1 MSQAAPAGHSLLAV
15 FAHPDDESLAT
26 GGLLARCA
34 ADGIRTSLLC
44 LTRGGMGAAD
54 DIGRLRMGE
63 ARARELEAAGREL
76 GLGAVTLLDYR
87 NGFLPWVDKAGLEAD
102 IRRAIAESGA
112 DVVITFDEDGLYWH
126 PDHIVLHERTTA
138 AVAQMGEH
146 APALFYVS
154 MPKGA
159 MRAAWNA
166 AMARIDG
173 APDQP
178 PVPPVVMGVE
188 VDAFGLFT
196 KPPTFTLDVSAFAVR
211 KLHALRCHQS
221 QVAGDVLDRLPDEA
235 APCVL
240 GEERY
245 RRAGVG
251 ATRETFLD
259 RMGRAR

>member
-1 MSQAAPAGHSLLAV
+1 
-15 FAHPDDESLAT
+15 
-26 GGLLARCA
+26 
-34 ADGIRTSLLC
+34 
-44 LTRGGMGAAD
+44 
-54 DIGRLRMGE
+54 
-63 ARARELEAAGREL
+63 
-76 GLGAVTLLDYR
+76 
-87 NGFLPWVDKAGLEAD
+87 
-102 IRRAIAESGA
+102 
-112 DVVITFDEDGLYWH
+112 LYWH